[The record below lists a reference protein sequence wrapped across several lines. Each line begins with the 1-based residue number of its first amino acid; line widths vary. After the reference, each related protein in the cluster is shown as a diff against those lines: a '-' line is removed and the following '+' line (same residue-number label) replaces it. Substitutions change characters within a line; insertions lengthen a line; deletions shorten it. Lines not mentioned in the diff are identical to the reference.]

1 MSCAKS
7 AKKSSEILNTSNID
21 NYDGGGLGSIPVESG
36 DGLNEVIQYID
47 ESITNITN
55 LISGVSDTSGITYD
69 GTMAINSC
77 LTFSGTNLNT
87 IIQELA
93 GLACNA
99 EKAAQENASGI
110 SSIQDQV
117 NDNTAGITGN
127 DEDIA
132 ELDAK
137 KHDEADAI
145 AKDGYRNIDGWFS
158 PRDTDYTFAG
168 TTATVGDGSGGNIK
182 GYDTAGQ
189 WVDLPEETV
198 NLVAT
203 RDNYVD
209 IDKTAIYVTDV
220 AIGSPAPARA
230 TIAASRLFKAE
241 TDATS
246 VVSSTDLRQKSYI
259 REDDIDDGAITSS
272 KLAAGAV
279 DSTSLENVVTA
290 GSSGDT
296 DLLSLTYDAKGR
308 ITASSDKLQLG
319 TLADGDV
326 LAYDNGLGKWV
337 NKQLDL
343 SSEILSIAVDITSAE
358 ILASNTTPVT
368 LIPAPAAGFFLDI
381 ISVTGKVSY
390 GTTPYATNTTN
401 LFQMGGTNSAPFIT
415 TKLLTA
421 TTNSFFKL
429 QPQTLTGS
437 THYKEQ
443 SPFEFLTNVGDPT
456 AGDSDF
462 KIYISY
468 RVVPV

>member
-1 MSCAKS
+1 MSCVKS
-7 AKKSSEILNTSNID
+7 AKKSSEILSTSNID
-21 NYDGGGLGSIPVESG
+21 SYDGGGLGSIPVGGG
-36 DGLNEVIQYID
+36 DGLNEIIQYID

-99 EKAAQENASGI
+99 EKAAQENASEI
-110 SSIQDQV
+110 SSIEDQV
-117 NDNTAGITGN
+117 NDNTTNITSN

-137 KHDEADAI
+137 KQDEADAI

-168 TTATVGDGSGGNIK
+168 TTAIVGDGSGGNIK

-241 TDATS
+241 TDATT

-259 REDDIDDGAITSS
+259 REDDIDDGSITASKMASGVIGTSS
-272 KLAAGAV
+272 LEDVVAV
-279 DSTSLENVVTA
+279 
-290 GSSGDT
+290 GSVGDT
-296 DLLSLTYDAKGR
+296 DFIGFEHDTKGR
-308 ITASSDKLQLG
+308 IVNSGSKIQLG

-326 LAYDNGLGKWV
+326 VSYDYGLGKWI

-343 SSEILSIAVDITSAE
+343 SSETLSIEVDVTSAE

-390 GTTPYATNTTN
+390 GTTPYATNTTSI
-401 LFQMGGTNSAPFIT
+401 FKMVGTSDNVYAST
-415 TKLLTA
+415 SLLPAASNIFERLTPVA
-421 TTNSFFKL
+421 
-429 QPQTLTGS
+429 LTGS

-443 SPFEFLTNVGDPT
+443 SSFQFSTATGDPT

>member
-1 MSCAKS
+1 MGCTKS
-7 AKKSSEILNTSNID
+7 AVKSSEILSTSNIND
-21 NYDGGGLGSIPVESG
+21 YDGGGLGSIPIESG

-47 ESITNITN
+47 NSITNITN

-69 GTMAINSC
+69 GTMSINSC

-93 GLACNA
+93 DLACNA
-99 EKAAQENASGI
+99 TKSAQENASII
-110 SSIQDQV
+110 SDIGDQV
-117 NDNTAGITGN
+117 NDNTSGITSNGN
-127 DEDIA
+127 DIS

-137 KHDEADAI
+137 KQDGAESI
-145 AKDGYRNIDGWFS
+145 AKDGYRHIDGWFS

-189 WVDLPEETV
+189 WVDLPEETI
-198 NLVAT
+198 NLVSS

-209 IDKTAIYVTDV
+209 IDKTGIYLTDV

-230 TIAASRLFKAE
+230 TIASSRLFKAE
-241 TDATS
+241 TDATT
-246 VVSSTDLRQKSYI
+246 VVSSIDLRQKSYI

-279 DSTSLENVVTA
+279 DSSSLENVVTA

-296 DLLSLTYDAKGR
+296 ELLSLTYDDKGR
-308 ITASSDKLQLG
+308 ITASSDNLQLG
-319 TLADGDV
+319 TLSDGDV
-326 LAYDNGLGKWV
+326 LAYDNGLGKWI

-343 SSEILSIAVDITSAE
+343 SSEILSTEIDITSAE
-358 ILASNTTPVT
+358 ILTSNTTPIT

-381 ISVTGKVSY
+381 ISVSAKVSY
-390 GTTPYATNTTN
+390 GTVAYSTHNTSLFKINGTSSPLFVTTN
-401 LFQMGGTNSAPFIT
+401 LLPAITNIFA
-415 TKLLTA
+415 KLIP
-421 TTNSFFKL
+421 S
-429 QPQTLTGS
+429 TLTGS

-443 SPFEFLTNVGDPT
+443 SPLEFSTSVGDPT